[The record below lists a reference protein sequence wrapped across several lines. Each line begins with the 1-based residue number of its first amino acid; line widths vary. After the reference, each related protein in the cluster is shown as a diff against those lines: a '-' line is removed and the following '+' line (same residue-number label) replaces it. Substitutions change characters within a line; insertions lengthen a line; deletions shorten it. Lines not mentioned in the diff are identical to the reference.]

1 MQSNESKSE
10 VFSSLAKPAQR
21 ALNAHGVTSLTG
33 LSMYRE
39 DEVLRWHGIGPSS
52 IPKLKWALADHGL
65 AFKP

>member
-1 MQSNESKSE
+1 MQSNASKSE

-21 ALNAHGVTSLTG
+21 ALNAHGVTSLTS

-52 IPKLKWALADHGL
+52 IPKLKRALADHGL